1 MLPDPATRSTL
12 SRLIAR
18 RLIDCLLI
26 CFYEKSSDK
35 QFVQLEEIDSEIKL
49 GGCVR
54 ECFSEHF

>member
-49 GGCVR
+49 GGCV
-54 ECFSEHF
+54 

>member
-12 SRLIAR
+12 SGLIAR

-49 GGCVR
+49 GGVCVR
-54 ECFSEHF
+54 VFLQVF